1 MPTRNIVLTH
11 EQDEFVESIVRAG
24 EYRDANEAIRDA
36 LRLFQQCRQEDAL
49 KLETLRTLIRAGA
62 NALEKGEFTEIEDS
76 DLVRFLDALASR
88 KGGSA
93 S

>member
-11 EQDEFVESIVRAG
+11 EQDEFIESVVRAG
-24 EYRDANEAIRDA
+24 EYRDADEAIRDA
-36 LRLFQQCRQEDAL
+36 LRVFQKRRQENAL
-49 KLETLRTLIRAGA
+49 KLEALRILIRAGA
-62 NALEKGEFTEIEDS
+62 NALEQGEFTEIEDS
-76 DLVRFLDALASR
+76 DLVRYLEALTSR

>member
-11 EQDEFVESIVRAG
+11 EQDEFIESIVRAG

-62 NALEKGEFTEIEDS
+62 NALETGNFIEIEDA
-76 DLVRFLDALASR
+76 DLDRVLAALAGMPR
-88 KGGSA
+88 TREL
-93 S
+93 